1 MNDKVVKAGC
11 GVLLLDNG
19 KILLG
24 LRSSDEK
31 VADCDLHEEGTWTM
45 PGGGIEFGESI
56 EEAAIRE
63 TYEET
68 GLFIADPK
76 VICVQ
81 NDKNEHAHFISIG
94 LLATQYYGTFKAKEP
109 KEIIKWEWFS
119 LDNLP
124 KNLFSPARKTIECYL
139 KNTFYID

>member
-1 MNDKVVKAGC
+1 MDEKFVRAGC

-24 LRSSDEK
+24 LRNSNEK
-31 VADCDLHEEGTWTM
+31 EADCDLHEEGTWTM
-45 PGGGIEFGESI
+45 PGGEIEFGETI

-63 TYEET
+63 TFEET
-68 GLFIADPK
+68 GLILNDPK

-81 NDKNEHAHFISIG
+81 NDKNEHAHFVSLG
-94 LLATQYYGTFKAKEP
+94 LVATKYSGEITIKEP
-109 KEIIKWEWFS
+109 KEIIKWEWFP

-124 KNLFSPARKTIECYL
+124 KNLFSPARKTVECYL
-139 KNTFYID
+139 NNKFYMD